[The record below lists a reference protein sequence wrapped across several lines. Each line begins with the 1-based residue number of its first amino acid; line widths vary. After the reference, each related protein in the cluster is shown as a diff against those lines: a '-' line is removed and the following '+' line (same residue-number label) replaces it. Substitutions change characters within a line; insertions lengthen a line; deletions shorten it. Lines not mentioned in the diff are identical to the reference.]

1 MIQFDDG
8 EHFPIARIQLEIEA
22 IKHTFQKTTEEN
34 PNSFKPF
41 AVFFKDRD
49 TKSFICSCR
58 EILDE
63 EDYYVA
69 ISEMLFAYSAIEAH
83 AVLLAIEISKT
94 INQIKY
100 DVLEVYM
107 GFDDYCV
114 IYTMPYTLENNSVV
128 WNDMLSDSFT
138 IEKMEKAF
146 DTSSNMES
154 SIQIIESLYLHS
166 HQDRSSFQLYQ
177 LISFFNS
184 AGFETRILDEK
195 LNKQL
200 SII

>member
-1 MIQFDDG
+1 
-8 EHFPIARIQLEIEA
+8 
-22 IKHTFQKTTEEN
+22 
-34 PNSFKPF
+34 
-41 AVFFKDRD
+41 
-49 TKSFICSCR
+49 
-58 EILDE
+58 
-63 EDYYVA
+63 
-69 ISEMLFAYSAIEAH
+69 MLFAYSAIEAH

-94 INQIKY
+94 INEIKY